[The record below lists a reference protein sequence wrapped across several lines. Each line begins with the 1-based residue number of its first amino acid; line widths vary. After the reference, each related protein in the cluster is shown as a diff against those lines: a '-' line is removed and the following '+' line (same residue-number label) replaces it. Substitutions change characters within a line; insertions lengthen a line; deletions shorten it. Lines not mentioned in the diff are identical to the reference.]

1 MKFKNGDRVKG
12 LMYEFKDKIGT
23 VYEQVN
29 KGVILVDLSKSCK
42 KSMLVRKFISI
53 KLAIIDY
60 YYEWRG
66 LI

>member
-1 MKFKNGDRVKG
+1 
-12 LMYEFKDKIGT
+12 MYEFKDKIGT

>member
-29 KGVILVDLSKSCK
+29 KGVILVDFDGFNTRVATMVYNLE
-42 KSMLVRKFISI
+42 L
-53 KLAIIDY
+53 L
-60 YYEWRG
+60 EEENE
-66 LI
+66 